1 MGWRMLRLIMEMS
14 WRWAAVRGQPL
25 SSEEVGGERR
35 TIITASIM
43 SKRIWSLMMGPEEG
57 KG

>member
-14 WRWAAVRGQPL
+14 WMWAAVRGQPL
-25 SSEEVGGERR
+25 SSEEVGGEQR

-57 KG
+57 